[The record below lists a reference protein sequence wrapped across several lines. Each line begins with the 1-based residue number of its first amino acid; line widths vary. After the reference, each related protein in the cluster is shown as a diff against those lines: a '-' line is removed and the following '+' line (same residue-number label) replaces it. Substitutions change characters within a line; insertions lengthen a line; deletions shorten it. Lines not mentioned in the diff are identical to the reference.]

1 MLVSAGRERK
11 SAGKAID
18 GGGIG
23 IVTIVSIHIISSQ
36 LLYLAFR
43 RKLKDSVLWQS
54 SQPPRVG
61 GSKKRC
67 GTHGPFPFQAHLR
80 VSI

>member
-43 RKLKDSVLWQS
+43 RKRKDSVLWQS

-61 GSKKRC
+61 GSKERC